1 MRGCISQNFGSPS
14 RLARCNEIFVTKWD
28 PTATL
33 SAITMAEDAP
43 EMPDQE
49 VEEILD
55 EESGEGPLMVRTA

>member
-1 MRGCISQNFGSPS
+1 MMWLRSQNLAS
-14 RLARCNEIFVTKWD
+14 LAARCNEIFVTKWD

-33 SAITMAEDAP
+33 SGVKMAEDAP